1 MGASLWKTY
10 VGSNSKFL
18 WSVFKKGPES
28 VGNIGNNNQGRRKF
42 DYGRVLASLR
52 LDVREC
58 WRRVCA
64 LLITPGS
71 VFIAADFL
79 GRPRCRMSACLL
91 RASLQLR
98 ILCLGLLRQGDF
110 GSLL

>member
-52 LDVREC
+52 LDVRE
-58 WRRVCA
+58 
-64 LLITPGS
+64 LLASSMCSPYYSWFSLHCGRFSGS
-71 VFIAADFL
+71 SDA
-79 GRPRCRMSACLL
+79 P
-91 RASLQLR
+91 
-98 ILCLGLLRQGDF
+98 
-110 GSLL
+110 